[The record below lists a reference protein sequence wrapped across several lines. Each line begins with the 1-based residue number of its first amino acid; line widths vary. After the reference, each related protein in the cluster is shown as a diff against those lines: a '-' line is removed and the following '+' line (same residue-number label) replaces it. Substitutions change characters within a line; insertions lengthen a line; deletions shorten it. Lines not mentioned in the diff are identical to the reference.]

1 MPGEKVGI
9 QGKERRSPGH
19 SFSGY
24 TKPVV
29 RRRKRSQHRKHNWAV
44 EQGERNVR
52 RGSWESHDRC
62 VGALRGAGFLED
74 GNPDTHGPI
83 ALGRCLGTLQKS

>member
-1 MPGEKVGI
+1 MSGEKVGI

-44 EQGERNVR
+44 EQVEK
-52 RGSWESHDRC
+52 E
-62 VGALRGAGFLED
+62 
-74 GNPDTHGPI
+74 T
-83 ALGRCLGTLQKS
+83 